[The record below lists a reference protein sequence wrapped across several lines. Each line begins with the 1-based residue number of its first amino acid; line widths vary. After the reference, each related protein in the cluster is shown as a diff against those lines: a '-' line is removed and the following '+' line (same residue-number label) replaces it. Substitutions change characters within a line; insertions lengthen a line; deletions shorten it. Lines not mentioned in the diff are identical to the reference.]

1 MEMLGQGYK
10 TYLIWGLATVSLKFG
25 LSIDWGVAAIIG
37 MVITLVTRWLYDRS
51 VAKVWQNT
59 IDDNYTITKE
69 YGYKTK
75 EIFTDNATNTKN
87 ISVEKVLH
95 VDKDN
100 GFRNEVTITIYI
112 KFRRVNIVYHTANY
126 DDDMVSISGD
136 PDANLTADFLMG
148 IEKHAM
154 CESSYVPKLR

>member
-1 MEMLGQGYK
+1 MEMLNAGYR
-10 TYLIWGLATVSLKFG
+10 TYLIFGIITTSVKLG
-25 LSIDWGVAAIIG
+25 LSINWYIAGVIG
-37 MVITLVTRWLYDRS
+37 MVITWVIQWLYNRS

-59 IDDNYTITKE
+59 IDDNYTMAKE

-112 KFRRVNIVYHTANY
+112 KFRRVDIVYHTANY

-136 PDANLTADFLMG
+136 PDTNLTADFLMG
-148 IEKHAM
+148 IEKHAL
-154 CESSYVPKLR
+154 CESSYIPRFR